1 MAGKLPKAK
10 IVVEAFALCCPKCGE
25 PQPERRT
32 GSEKWTAED
41 LPHNVE
47 TLLCMMC
54 GTEMAVPKSTTQL
67 LGGVT
72 TRG

>member
-1 MAGKLPKAK
+1 MAGRLPKAK

-25 PQPERRT
+25 PQPNRI
-32 GSEKWTAED
+32 GSEMWTAED
-41 LPHNVE
+41 LPDSVE

-54 GTEMAVPKSTTQL
+54 GTEMAVPKSTTKL
-67 LGGVT
+67 IGGVA

>member
-1 MAGKLPKAK
+1 MLCDMAGKLPKAK

-41 LPHNVE
+41 LPHNVDAE
-47 TLLCMMC
+47 RMIL
-54 GTEMAVPKSTTQL
+54 EAAA
-67 LGGVT
+67 
-72 TRG
+72 